1 MNTWTFINLAS
12 KATRSGQSMSE
23 EILSAIAQA
32 CELQM
37 NSHLR
42 GEVPGAEE
50 TRVSVTKTG
59 RASQG
64 KVLYFVDRLPD
75 RREVAEHVPGAAYV
89 SVSSCQD
96 LFGPE
101 GACASASHEILED
114 EGNPDC
120 NLFAQDRQGQMHA
133 LERCDAVETQSYEVS
148 LPSGQ
153 SVSVSNFLLPA
164 WQDPF
169 SKGPF
174 TFMGKKRMSG
184 AAEPPGP
191 LLTARSTTGGNY
203 QVILPV
209 SYDYARAV
217 FGKEIV
223 DGHMRA
229 VRGYPKKRNDAFHW
243 SSRPSRILAAH
254 NSLCL

>member
-1 MNTWTFINLAS
+1 VNSWTLTCLAA
-12 KATRSGQSMSE
+12 KTTRSGQRLDESA
-23 EILSAIAQA
+23 LSAIAQA

-37 NSHLR
+37 CMHLR
-42 GEVPGAEE
+42 GEVPTAEE
-50 TRVSVTKTG
+50 CRVRVRKGSEPL
-59 RASQG
+59 SG
-64 KVLYFVDRLPD
+64 KILYVVDELPD
-75 RREVAEHVPGAAYV
+75 RQQVAEHVPGAAYV

-223 DGHMRA
+223 DGHMR
-229 VRGYPKKRNDAFHW
+229 VIRGYPKKRNDAFHW